1 MRKTSGFLHTLRSRE
16 QFGICSQIL
25 DQFDQWRGVEGTVH
39 EGDPGYLKIHQ
50 MFVGLLLG
58 LLLQLLLILRFLLEL
73 LTIGKEAKGK
83 TGIEDSSLNLTWNKI
98 HALNVRLTLP
108 QSKSDLT
115 FKVRKDL
122 LV

>member
-1 MRKTSGFLHTLRSRE
+1 MESNS
-16 QFGICSQIL
+16 
-25 DQFDQWRGVEGTVH
+25 
-39 EGDPGYLKIHQ
+39 
-50 MFVGLLLG
+50 
-58 LLLQLLLILRFLLEL
+58 LLQLLLLLLLRFLLEL
-73 LTIGKEAKGK
+73 LSGGGSLTIGKEAKGK